1 MAARGKRAEARAAA
15 EAALGHR
22 LATPALLDDALA
34 HAARIGGRG
43 GPAAGRVTHERLEF
57 LGDRVVGL
65 LIAEALLQHFP
76 GEAEGSLNLRL
87 VGLVRAET
95 LAEIAHEIGLD
106 ALLRARSGDA
116 PADAAPTPTIL
127 ADALEAVVAALYLD
141 GGLDAARRFVME
153 HWRSRLADSPPP
165 RRDAKTALQEW
176 AQARALPLPRYR
188 LIAATGPDHAP
199 EFAVEVSLPG
209 IGEAAGRGTSKR
221 SAEQQAAAALL
232 QRLTGEPTGA

>member
-1 MAARGKRAEARAAA
+1 MTTRGKRAELRTAA

-22 LATPALLDDALA
+22 FATPALLDDALA
-34 HAARIGGRG
+34 HAVRIGGRSG
-43 GPAAGRVTHERLEF
+43 AAAGRVTHERLEF

-65 LIAEALLQHFP
+65 LIAEALLERFP

-95 LAEIAHEIGLD
+95 LAEIAQEIGLD
-106 ALLRARSGDA
+106 ALLRALSGDA
-116 PADAAPTPTIL
+116 ADAAPTPTIL

-141 GGLDAARRFVME
+141 GGLDAARRFVTE

-176 AQARALPLPRYR
+176 AQARALPLPSYR
-188 LIAATGPDHAP
+188 LVAATGPDHAP
-199 EFAVEVSLPG
+199 AFAVEVSLPG
-209 IGEAAGRGTSKR
+209 IGQAAGHGPSKR
-221 SAEQQAAAALL
+221 TAEQQAAAALL
-232 QRLTGEPTGA
+232 QRLTGEPA

>member
-1 MAARGKRAEARAAA
+1 MTAHGKRAELRTVA

-22 LATPALLDDALA
+22 FTTPALLDDALA
-34 HAARIGGRG
+34 HAVRIGGRAG
-43 GPAAGRVTHERLEF
+43 SAAGRVTHERLEF

-65 LIAEALLQHFP
+65 LIAEALLERFP
-76 GEAEGSLNLRL
+76 GEPEGSLNLRL

-106 ALLRARSGDA
+106 ALLRARSGEA
-116 PADAAPTPTIL
+116 PDAAPTPTIL

-141 GGLDAARRFVME
+141 GGLDAARRFVTE

-176 AQARALPLPRYR
+176 AQARTLPLPSYR
-188 LIAATGPDHAP
+188 LVATTGPDHAP

-209 IGEAAGRGTSKR
+209 IGQAAGHGPSKR
-221 SAEQQAAAALL
+221 TAEQQAAAALL
-232 QRLTGEPTGA
+232 QRLTGEPA